1 MTRLEPSSAPTAT
14 PSGDPTKPKEPDKS
28 LGELFSELADE
39 FSDLTHTQIELAKTE
54 IRNEAAKAGRV
65 AGMFGGAALAG
76 YMALLLLSFAAAWG
90 LANVMNEG
98 WAFLI
103 VGVVYAIVGGLL
115 YLRARTQARDVNLV
129 PEGTV
134 ESIKEDVQ
142 WARQKM
148 R

>member
-1 MTRLEPSSAPTAT
+1 MTRLEPGLDPAGRPA
-14 PSGDPTKPKEPDKS
+14 DPTKPKEADKS
-28 LGELFSELADE
+28 LGELFSELASE
-39 FSDLTHTQIELAKTE
+39 FNDLTRTQIELAKTE
-54 IRNEAAKAGRV
+54 MRNEASKAGRV
-65 AGMFGGAALAG
+65 AGMFGGAAVAG
-76 YMALLLLSFAAAWG
+76 YMALVLLSFAAAWG

-103 VGVVYAIVGGLL
+103 VGAVYAIVAGVL
-115 YLRARTQARDVNLV
+115 YLRGRTRARDVNLV

-148 R
+148 S